1 MLLTF
6 PYYLNM
12 DLDESLRRRLYVS
25 FITIGIF
32 FPLVTFFFLQ
42 FFLVK
47 SFAKADIQADASR
60 VTVAID
66 RNWKTLAKG
75 SQINSFHVVALTVS
89 KIKDVKLRSEAET
102 MIDSI
107 SGYRM
112 RVEGEGDYVRAFASK
127 GRGVYYLLLA
137 NYDPKNKNKELALAT
152 LTHLENG
159 TYKVTITTVGGTTV
173 IDKEVVV
180 TNGVMKRSVFMGAN
194 QITML
199 KLERQ
204 K

>member
-1 MLLTF
+1 
-6 PYYLNM
+6 M

-47 SFAKADIQADASR
+47 SFAKANIQADASH
-60 VTVAID
+60 VTVAINH
-66 RNWKTLAKG
+66 NWKDLAKG
-75 SQINSFHVVALTVS
+75 SQINSFRVVALTVN
-89 KIKDVKLRSEAET
+89 KIANKKLRAEAEQ

-107 SGYRM
+107 EGSRM
-112 RVEGEGDYVRAFASK
+112 RVEGEGDYVRAVASK
-127 GRGVYYLLLA
+127 GQGTYYLLLV
-137 NYDPKNKNKELALAT
+137 NYDPKNKNKELAPVT

-159 TYKVTITTVGGTTV
+159 TYKVVITTVGGATV
-173 IDKEVVV
+173 TNEGAVVA
-180 TNGVMKRSVFMGAN
+180 NGVMKRSIYLAAN